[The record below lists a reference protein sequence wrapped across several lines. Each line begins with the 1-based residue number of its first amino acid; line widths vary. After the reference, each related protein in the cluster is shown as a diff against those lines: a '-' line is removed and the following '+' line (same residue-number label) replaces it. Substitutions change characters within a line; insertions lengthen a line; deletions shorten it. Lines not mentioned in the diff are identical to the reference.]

1 MNNLVNYNYNF
12 MGEILPF
19 KNCKL
24 AKAYANGVVAN
35 VTTDLYTCPVG
46 KKAFIVS
53 GIISQNNDS
62 VQATGGIL
70 SIKNSGNYYVHV
82 TNLNEALAN
91 ERTVRGFNSTIY
103 LNENEGLAITI
114 NQSVN
119 CWFQV
124 YEFDKSTNIKIN
136 RVLSFVSGNNTIY
149 TCPANTIA
157 IPVTIGSV
165 NTVGNSNLPA
175 GVLSSFCNTPAGYA
189 NGGALSVSASISTVP
204 SGQAAANWISMP
216 STTVNA
222 NTSRN
227 PWQTNSSSF
236 SGTAILTAG
245 DSIVVNVNST
255 QAGQH
260 AWAYYYEI
268 PA

>member
-35 VTTDLYTCPVG
+35 VTTDLYTCPVA

-82 TNLNEALAN
+82 TNLNEALAAS
-91 ERTVRGFNSTIY
+91 RTVRGFNSTIY
-103 LNENEGLAITI
+103 LDENEGLAITI
-114 NQSVN
+114 NQTVN

-124 YEFDKSTNIKIN
+124 YEFDKSTNIKIS
-136 RVLSFVSGNNTIY
+136 RVLSFVNGNNTIY

-157 IPVTIGSV
+157 IPATIGSP
-165 NTVGNSNLPA
+165 NNVGNSNLPA
-175 GVLSSFCNTPAGYA
+175 GVLSSFCNTPVGYA
-189 NGGALSVSASISTVP
+189 NGGALSVTASISTVP
-204 SGQAAANWISMP
+204 SGQAAANWISQP
-216 STTVNA
+216 SSTFATNTT
-222 NTSRN
+222 RG
-227 PWQTNSSSF
+227 PWQTNSFSY

-255 QAGQH
+255 QSGQH
-260 AWAYYYEI
+260 AWAYFYEI